1 MIIIRQINSKDFDKW
16 RSAYHYYAEHYEVSL
31 TEEGIKTTW
40 NWLMDDKQTLRG
52 IVAENKNNIIGI
64 AHYRAMPSPLRGKY
78 IGFLDDIIIIP
89 EKRGTGIGKQLL
101 DKIKEIGIK
110 EKWSIVRW
118 ITKDD
123 NYQARTLY
131 DKVAVKSD
139 WNMYDMDLH

>member
-40 NWLMDDKQTLRG
+40 NWLMDDKQTLCG

-139 WNMYDMDLH
+139 WNMYEMDLH

>member
-16 RSAYHYYAEHYEVSL
+16 RSVYHYYAEHYEVSL
-31 TEEGIKTTW
+31 TEAGIKTTW

-139 WNMYDMDLH
+139 WNMYEMDLH

>member
-16 RSAYHYYAEHYEVSL
+16 RSAYHYYAEHYEVAL

-101 DKIKEIGIK
+101 HKIKEIGIK

-118 ITKDD
+118 ITKDN

-139 WNMYDMDLH
+139 WNMYEMDLH

>member
-78 IGFLDDIIIIP
+78 IGFLDDLIIIP

-139 WNMYDMDLH
+139 WNMYEMDLH

>member
-139 WNMYDMDLH
+139 WNMYEMDLH